1 LNGTGGPV
9 TSQASVQVA
18 AAVVLPAVTLLTPAQ
33 GATDLQTNVNLSWDA
48 VQGAT
53 GYEVQV
59 GTDNL
64 FANLVYTNTSVTG
77 TSQMVPGLKGSTTYY
92 WRVCAKNATT
102 VGPYASAWNFSTIA
116 NGRKNQFPIFLQ
128 GPAPEEDSLMVNV
141 TKAAGVDSAY
151 ITMWIFDADA
161 ADEGV
166 LYVNETDSLALFG
179 SMAAP
184 TRDCMTTTFTM
195 RMSAAAWKDG
205 ENILWFAHRSTAGYR
220 VDSIAVSFTKS
231 SVTCGSQKK
240 APTTYALGQ
249 NYPNPFNPS
258 TMIPFDVRQSSH
270 VTLTVYNLLGH
281 KITTLVDEIRSEGS
295 YQVRF
300 NAAAL
305 SSGIYFYRLVTS
317 DGFLEQRRM
326 LLVK

>member
-1 LNGTGGPV
+1 V
-9 TSQASVQVA
+9 
-18 AAVVLPAVTLLTPAQ
+18 Q
-33 GATDLQTNVNLSWDA
+33 GATDQQTNVNLSWNA

-77 TSQMVPGLKGSTTYY
+77 TTQLVPRLKGGTTYY
-92 WRVCAKNATT
+92 WRVRAKNATI
-102 VGPYASAWNFSTIA
+102 VGPYASAWNFSTIVKT
-116 NGRKNQFPIFLQ
+116 RKNRFPIFLQ
-128 GPAPEEDSLMVNV
+128 GVAPEEDSLTVNV
-141 TKAAGVDSAY
+141 TKAPGVDSAY

-161 ADEGV
+161 VDEGV

-179 SMAAP
+179 PMAAP
-184 TRDCMTTTFTM
+184 ARDSVMTTFTM
-195 RMSAAAWKDG
+195 RMPATAWKDG
-205 ENILWFAHRSTAGYR
+205 ENILWFTHCSSAGYR
-220 VDSIAVSFTKS
+220 VDSIAVSFIANPVN
-231 SVTCGSQKK
+231 SVAEGN
-240 APTTYALGQ
+240 APIAYALGQ

-281 KITTLVDEIRSEGS
+281 KITTIVDEIKPEGS

-300 NAAAL
+300 DASAL

-317 DGFLEQRRM
+317 DGFSEQRRM